1 MIKKQRLIVL
11 LNSGVMYKKYK
22 RLVYRPPDLSA
33 RFCNAN
39 VSNITT
45 YKLQRVN

>member
-1 MIKKQRLIVL
+1 MIKKQRLIVFF
-11 LNSGVMYKKYK
+11 NSGAMYEKYK

-33 RFCNAN
+33 SFFNVN
-39 VSNITT
+39 VSNTTT